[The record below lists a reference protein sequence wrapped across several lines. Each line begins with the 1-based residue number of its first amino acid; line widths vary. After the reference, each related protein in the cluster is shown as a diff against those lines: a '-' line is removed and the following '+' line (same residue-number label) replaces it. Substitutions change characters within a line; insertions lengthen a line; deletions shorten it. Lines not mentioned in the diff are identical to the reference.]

1 MTKPEPT
8 TTLVGI
14 ALLALA
20 VVATGCDW
28 NDPDEVQ
35 NSSNF
40 AIVRAQFFAS
50 RASQT
55 PVSGVRMIVE
65 SDPEAERPY
74 RGPDVVAISGATGLA
89 EAKVFPGYQQQ
100 QGQGQGGGGG
110 GAGGGQQ
117 GPTTP
122 TSPLDFPPGLFF
134 ADVAVTLVYN
144 GRIVSLIAGG
154 LTIGSGRV
162 YDLGSVFLDDFGI
175 FVDRGAP

>member
-1 MTKPEPT
+1 MSKPEPR
-8 TTLVGI
+8 TTLAGVS
-14 ALLALA
+14 LLALA
-20 VVATGCDW
+20 VLATACDW

-50 RASQT
+50 SASQT

-65 SDPEAERPY
+65 SDPEADRPY
-74 RGPDVVAISGATGLA
+74 LGPDVVAISGANGLA
-89 EAKVFPGYQQQ
+89 EAKVFPGFQQQ
-100 QGQGQGGGGG
+100 QGQGGGGG
-110 GAGGGQQ
+110 GDGGGQQ

-162 YDLGSVFLDDFGI
+162 YDLGSVFLDDVGI
-175 FVDRGAP
+175 TVDRGAQ